1 MAKTGAC
8 GLQGLGGGA
17 TGSTLLT
24 VREPAGWGADWWAQ
38 RVCWEQLVR
47 TVKRTGS
54 RIPRRELVT
63 QLTGGGAGRES
74 LGHAAAGDGAPGGR
88 EALSG
93 EAARPP
99 NTRWAP
105 TTQEGRGLGL
115 KAEVGL

>member
-74 LGHAAAGDGAPGGR
+74 LGHAAAGDGGSWRPRGFIGRSSQAPQHPLGADHPGR
-88 EALSG
+88 AWPWSES
-93 EAARPP
+93 
-99 NTRWAP
+99 
-105 TTQEGRGLGL
+105 
-115 KAEVGL
+115 